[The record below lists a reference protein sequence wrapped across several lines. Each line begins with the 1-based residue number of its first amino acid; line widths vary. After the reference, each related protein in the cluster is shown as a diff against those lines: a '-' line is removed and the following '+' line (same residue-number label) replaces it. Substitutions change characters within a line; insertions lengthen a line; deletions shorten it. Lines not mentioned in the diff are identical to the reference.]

1 MHLIFSISKKKY
13 LLIITLLLSVYSNS
27 QFVIKG
33 KITDEKNIPLSDIVI
48 VYNNAK
54 FVKTNQDGYYTIS
67 LTTPT
72 FALKIN
78 NINFETFE
86 KNGELISSE
95 YVMNIILKEKTDK
108 LEEIIISTGSR
119 SPRSITTTP
128 LPIDNI
134 NTKELLK
141 TNQISLD
148 KALQFKVPS
157 FNTVNNPVRDATTFL
172 DPYEIRNLGPS
183 RTLILING
191 KRKNLSSLLYIQ
203 TSPGRGETGADLS
216 SIPIEAVERIE
227 ILRDGAS
234 AQYGSDAIAGVMN
247 IILKQKS
254 ETPTLHIS
262 SGVTSAGDGGNINLF
277 YNAGLNISNKSF
289 FNYTI
294 GYSKTNNAIR
304 SGNIDPAVE
313 YANFRNTDLPDN
325 NPSNIALKNAV
336 YAYINKYPTA
346 NNINGTG
353 AIKSMHFLFNA
364 GIALTNMADL
374 YSNASIV
381 IKKINSNANFRP
393 PYWKLDYGL
402 LHTVTG
408 VGENYTGNTD
418 PLYNGYIGYQPS
430 FDGDLVDYNATI
442 GIKSIIN
449 KWHQD
454 ISFTIGG
461 NKQLYDVG
469 NTLNHGLGVN
479 SPINFKPGGYAFNHM
494 VGNIDFSKKISE
506 KISIAFGSE
515 FRKEIYTIYAGDTA
529 SFVQGGA
536 NSFPGILQDNA
547 SENTR
552 YNIGGYVD
560 LGYDVSKNLLFNG
573 TYRMEDY
580 SDFGDANVFKLSGR
594 YKTDDDKFV
603 FRTSFST
610 GFRAPTLHQIFAQS
624 TQLNYIA
631 GTISINGLYNN
642 QSKQAK
648 ALGIPNLKPENST
661 NFSAGI
667 GLKPIQN
674 LSITLDFYTINIK
687 DRIVYSSNITTI
699 NQSTQLYKILQTNNI
714 KGMTFFINAIETY
727 TSGIDFVLSYK
738 VNKLGSGTGNINFAA
753 NYQIDN
759 DVIGQPTLPPIIA
772 AGGATILSTQIKS
785 LLTESR
791 PKYKIIMG
799 LDYSIKKT
807 SISLNNTLFGPTKF
821 QDIESGGIILEHLKQ
836 EFSPAIVTDLNI
848 AYNLNKNVTFN
859 ISINNVLNILPTW
872 KLVAIDEIGTAYLND
887 TKKDPI
893 LGITPKQLTEG
904 MLAFS
909 GRYKI
914 LGYNGSQFSQ
924 LGTIFNVGAMIRF

>member
-1 MHLIFSISKKKY
+1 MKSIFSISKKQY
-13 LLIITLLLSVYSNS
+13 LLIIGLVLFLFSKS
-27 QFVIKG
+27 QFIIKG
-33 KITDEKNIPLSDIVI
+33 KITDEKNTPLSDII
-48 VYNNAK
+48 IQFSNSK
-54 FVKTNQDGYYTIS
+54 FVKTNQDGNYTIHV
-67 LTTPT
+67 TNPT
-72 FALKIN
+72 YSFKIS
-78 NINFETFE
+78 NIHFETFE
-86 KNGELISSE
+86 KSGELISPE
-95 YVMNIILKEKTDK
+95 TFINIILKEKTDK

-119 SPRSITTTP
+119 SPRSITSTP

-134 NTKELLK
+134 NNKELLK

-191 KRKNLSSLLYIQ
+191 KRKNVSSLLYIQ
-203 TSPGRGETGADLS
+203 TSPGRGETGADIS

-247 IILKQKS
+247 IILKSKS
-254 ETPTLHIS
+254 DTPSLHIS
-262 SGVTSAGDGGNINLF
+262 SGITSAGDGGNLNVF
-277 YNAGLNISNKSF
+277 YNAGLNLSKKSF

-294 GYSKTNNAIR
+294 GFSKTNNAIR

-325 NPSNIALKNAV
+325 DPSNIALKNAV

-353 AIKSMHFLFNA
+353 SIKSMHFLINA
-364 GIALTNMADL
+364 GIALTNVADL

-381 IKKINSNANFRP
+381 IKKINSNANYRP
-393 PYWKLDYGL
+393 PYWKIDYGL

-418 PLYNGYIGYQPS
+418 PTYNGYIGFQPT

-449 KWHQD
+449 KWNQD
-454 ISFTIGG
+454 VSFTIGG

-469 NTLNHGLGVN
+469 NTLNLGLGVN
-479 SPINFKPGGYAFNHM
+479 SPINFKPGGYGFNHM
-494 VGNIDFSKKISE
+494 VGNIDFSKKLSE

-515 FRKEIYTIYAGDTA
+515 FRKEVYTIYAGDTA

-560 LGYDVSKNLLFNG
+560 LGFDLSKNILFNG
-573 TYRMEDY
+573 TYRMENY
-580 SDFGDANVFKLSGR
+580 SDFGEANVFKLSSR
-594 YKTDDDKFV
+594 FKTDDDKFV

-631 GTISINGLYNN
+631 GTISINGLYKN

-667 GLKPIQN
+667 GLKPIKD
-674 LSITLDFYTINIK
+674 LSITVDFYTIQIE
-687 DRIVYSSNITTI
+687 DRIVYSSNITTN
-699 NQSTQLYKILQTNNI
+699 NQSTQLYKILQANNI

-727 TSGIDFVLSYK
+727 TSGIDIVLNYK
-738 VNKLGSGTGNINFAA
+738 KNNLGKGTGSINLAA
-753 NYQIDN
+753 NYQLKN
-759 DVIGQPTLPPIIA
+759 ELIGKPTLPPIIA
-772 AGGATILSTQIKS
+772 SAGATILSTQIKS

-791 PKYKIIMG
+791 PKYKLNLG
-799 LDYSIKKT
+799 LDYAIKKI

-821 QDIESGGIILEHLKQ
+821 QDIESGGSILEHIKQ

-848 AYNLNKNVTFN
+848 GFTIHKKVTLN
-859 ISINNVLNILPTW
+859 ISINNLLNVLPTW
-872 KLVAIDEIGTAYLND
+872 KLVPIDEIGTAYLND
-887 TKKDPI
+887 TKKDPV
-893 LGITPKQLTEG
+893 LGITQKQLTEG

-924 LGTIFNVGAMIRF
+924 LGTIFNVGAMIHF